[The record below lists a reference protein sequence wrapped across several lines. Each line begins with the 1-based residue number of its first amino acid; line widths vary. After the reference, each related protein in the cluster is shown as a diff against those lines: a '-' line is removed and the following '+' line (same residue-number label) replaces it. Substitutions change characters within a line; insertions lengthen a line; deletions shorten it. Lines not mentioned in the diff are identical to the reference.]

1 MTFRVLLLTAW
12 VMPWALLTGCAT
24 APYGDADPDP
34 LEDFN
39 RYSYNV
45 TDAFDKLVLGP
56 VTDAYLQA
64 VPDVVRFRIS
74 NCYDNAGYLNTVLNG
89 FLQGKFEQSIGD
101 AARFAINSTVGV
113 LGLFD
118 AATPLGLPA
127 HDEDFGQTLGVWG
140 AGEGAYLFVPIR
152 GPSSLRDVADTPLG
166 IATNVLAYV
175 DASINAPLAILGVIN
190 ARAKVDTAIKV
201 RDQAA
206 LDPYIFTREAYRQ
219 NRMHSIHDGNPPL
232 LGPDSLDAALDEEL
246 DRALQ

>member
-24 APYGDADPDP
+24 APYGAADPDP
-34 LEDFN
+34 LEDVN

-45 TDAFDKLVLGP
+45 TDALDKLVLGP

-64 VPDVVRFRIS
+64 VPGAVRARVS
-74 NCYDNAGYLNTVLNG
+74 NFYDNAGYLNTVLNG
-89 FLQGKFEQSIGD
+89 FLQGKFEQGLGD
-101 AARFAINSTVGV
+101 AARFAVNSTVGV

-118 AATPLGLPA
+118 VATALGLPA

-140 AGEGAYLFVPIR
+140 AGEGAYLFVPVR
-152 GPSSLRDVADTPLG
+152 GPSSLRDVADTPLS
-166 IATNVLAYV
+166 IATNVLTYV
-175 DASINAPLAILGVIN
+175 DASMYTPLAILGVIN
-190 ARAKVDTAIKV
+190 ARAKVDAAIKV

-219 NRMHSIHDGNPPL
+219 NRMHRIHDGDPPL
-232 LGPDSLDAALDEEL
+232 PGPDSLDAALDEEL